1 MKDVLFIIMWFAMLY
16 CQSQETTTFIPD
28 MNHASADRRF
38 LDDAKLIVKSADK
51 VPEIVCIVNPTEQNS
66 VECQWSL
73 YLMSWLVHTGQ
84 FSTIYFDMDAF
95 IAMLCDRYVRCERQ
109 VTSQDVEGYIWEYC
123 KEFNI
128 NLTNMMMLLSGIR
141 AYNEH
146 SDNKV
151 GIRGLNY
158 DFNFLPFYDKPCHL
172 IDSLISC
179 AIGESSYKFTRD
191 YLIKN
196 EQKERVALGSSYDVY
211 RRFFDLDR
219 VHINMTKSLD
229 SRMFDEFIYWHKQFD
244 KGAKSIL
251 FLSIWSMRE
260 VPDIPNFREG
270 MKKNFRDNDYKII
283 NLVDETIKH
292 YPR

>member
-28 MNHASADRRF
+28 MNHASADRCF

-51 VPEIVCIVNPTEQNS
+51 APEIVCIVNPTEQNS

-84 FSTIYFDMDAF
+84 FSTIYFDMNAF
-95 IAMLCDRYVRCERQ
+95 IAMLCDRYV
-109 VTSQDVEGYIWEYC
+109 SQDEHTAAKDVEEVVGIYC
-123 KEFNI
+123 EKVNVLKPI
-128 NLTNMMMLLSGIR
+128 MMQLLNDIR
-141 AYNEH
+141 DYNGH
-146 SDNKV
+146 SEKKV
-151 GIRGLNY
+151 RIRGLDY
-158 DFNFLPFYDKPCHL
+158 DLSYLPFYDGSYHL
-172 IDSLISC
+172 MDSLVHL
-179 AIGESSYKFTRD
+179 ATGNSSYQATRD

-196 EQKERVALGSSYDVY
+196 EQKERATIGDSYDVY
-211 RRFFDLDR
+211 RRFYD
-219 VHINMTKSLD
+219 INRNREIS
-229 SRMFDEFIYWHKQFD
+229 SERSMFDEFIYWHKQFD